1 MTMILK
7 ASRMGIVGAGVR
19 SLLALA
25 FGVTLFVAVPHPM
38 RYLMLLGCVFAAVVG
53 PIEVIY
59 NRLEITDR
67 AVVFRSIFRRWSL
80 PLGEIQNWNIKGGN
94 TRSRSLHFSTA
105 DGRKF
110 CVPDLSGLGVRDH
123 AITARA
129 IAKCLRQYR
138 RGVSDESR

>member
-1 MTMILK
+1 MALMLK
-7 ASRMGIVGAGVR
+7 ASSTQLTIAGVR
-19 SLLALA
+19 SLFSLG
-25 FGVTLFVAVPHPM
+25 FGITLFLKVPHPM

-59 NRLEITDR
+59 NRLEITDS
-67 AVVFRSIFRRWSL
+67 AVAFRSLFRRWSL

-94 TRSRSLHFSTA
+94 TRLLSLHFSTA

-123 AITARA
+123 AIAAKA

-138 RGVSDESR
+138 RGISDESR

>member
-1 MTMILK
+1 MTLMLK
-7 ASRMGIVGAGVR
+7 ASSMQLTIAGVR
-19 SLLALA
+19 SFVAVV
-25 FGVTLFVAVPHPM
+25 FGITLFLAVPHPS
-38 RYLMLLGCVFAAVVG
+38 RYFMLLGCGFAAVMG

-67 AVVFRSIFRRWSL
+67 AVIFRSVFRRWSL

-94 TRSRSLHFSTA
+94 SRSLSLHFSTS

-110 CVPDLSGLGVRDH
+110 CVPDLSMLGVRDH
-123 AITARA
+123 AIAARS

-138 RGVSDESR
+138 RGISDETR